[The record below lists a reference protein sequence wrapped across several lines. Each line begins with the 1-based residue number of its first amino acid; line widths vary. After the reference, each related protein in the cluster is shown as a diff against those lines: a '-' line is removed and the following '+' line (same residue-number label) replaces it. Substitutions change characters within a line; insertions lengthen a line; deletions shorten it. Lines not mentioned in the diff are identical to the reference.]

1 MARRRARFFG
11 ASELSDDGARNDES
25 RRLPPYA
32 EDVGPWSQHLG
43 FRHGFV
49 IRHSCFDIRVDV
61 STPLDM
67 TSNLLEDRRTVWV
80 VAAVSFLLFLIGNL
94 PWQLDDYD
102 QAKQAYTSFE
112 MIKEGRWFYQQ
123 TPHERVATKPPLV
136 GWVSAGLFAITRS
149 WEVSWRL
156 PSLLVAIALAGLL
169 FRTASSAY
177 GSIAGLVALSAFGLN
192 LLSPRL
198 ATLVRTDMPLALV
211 IFLIGLLIWQ
221 KIERQEE
228 WKPRDRVYL
237 FLLLTFAMLIKGPI
251 VYAFLLPGI
260 AVFEWWRRRLTP
272 NGCSH
277 GAASPCPGSHA
288 ERLDT
293 MRRLQGAWSGRWPWI
308 ASLAVFLLW
317 VTGGILFQPGFFDE
331 VVMREFLGRFG
342 ETIHRPQPLYFYL
355 PHVVHKFAPWSIL
368 LIAVAIF
375 DLASRRWRIGTA
387 FREISPDTFWLLC
400 WSLGGLIVMSLI
412 PSKRVDRI
420 FPVIPPLC
428 LLLAAQIGNRGPCSH
443 GSVSRVSTS
452 VDLDLAGDRSVA
464 AENWTRR
471 IRHWTAATVIFA
483 IFFTGSYTT
492 WKIATGY
499 RDHRDALVIFGRN
512 VRREAEARHWR
523 YEVVSTKDEGLLLY
537 LEKTHY
543 IKPDGAVAE
552 WNAGNLDALVACTE
566 KASGLMGQLRGA
578 TVSPLKPDERKK
590 ERGTDYILVT
600 R

>member
-1 MARRRARFFG
+1 
-11 ASELSDDGARNDES
+11 
-25 RRLPPYA
+25 
-32 EDVGPWSQHLG
+32 
-43 FRHGFV
+43 
-49 IRHSCFDIRVDV
+49 
-61 STPLDM
+61 M
-67 TSNLLEDRRTVWV
+67 TSNLLEDQRTVWA

-136 GWVSAGLFAITRS
+136 GWVSAGLFAMTRL
-149 WEVSWRL
+149 WELSWRL
-156 PSLLVAIALAGLL
+156 PSLLAAVALAVLL

-192 LLSPRL
+192 LLTPRL
-198 ATLVRTDMPLALV
+198 ATLVRTDMALAFV
-211 IFLIGLLIWQ
+211 IFLVGLLIWQ

-237 FLLLTFAMLIKGPI
+237 FALLTIAMLIKGPI

-260 AVFEWWRRRLTP
+260 VLFQWR
-272 NGCSH
+272 H
-277 GAASPCPGSHA
+277 GRARPPGAPLS
-288 ERLDT
+288 
-293 MRRLQGAWSGRWPWI
+293 AWSGWWPWI

-317 VTGGILFQPGFFDE
+317 VTGGILFQSGFFDE

-355 PHVVHKFAPWSIL
+355 PHLIHKFAPWSIL
-368 LIAVAIF
+368 LIAIAIF
-375 DLASRRWRIGTA
+375 DLASRRWRIGAA

-400 WSLGGLIVMSLI
+400 WSVGSLIVMSLI

-428 LLLAAQIGNRGPCSH
+428 LLLAAQVS
-443 GSVSRVSTS
+443 SAVSRLRRPAAPSRTGWRPY
-452 VDLDLAGDRSVA
+452 LAIA
-464 AENWTRR
+464 LL
-471 IRHWTAATVIFA
+471 FA
-483 IFFTGSYTT
+483 ILFTGGYTI
-492 WKIATGY
+492 WKIVTGY
-499 RDHRDALVIFGRN
+499 RDHRDALAVFGRD

-523 YEVVSTKDEGLLLY
+523 YEAVSAKDEGLLLY
-537 LEKTHY
+537 LQKTHY
-543 IKPDGAVAE
+543 IEPDHAIAE
-552 WNAGNLDALVACTE
+552 WNGGNLDALVASTE
-566 KASGLMGQLRGA
+566 KATRLMSELREA
-578 TVSPLKPDERKK
+578 TVPQLKSSDRNK
-590 ERGTDYILVT
+590 EQGTGYVLIT